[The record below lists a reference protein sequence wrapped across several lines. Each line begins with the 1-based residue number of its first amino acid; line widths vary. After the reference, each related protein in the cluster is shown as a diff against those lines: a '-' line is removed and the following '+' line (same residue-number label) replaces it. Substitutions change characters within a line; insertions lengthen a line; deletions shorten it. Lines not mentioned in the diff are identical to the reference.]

1 VYIQDNFGQVIQ
13 KTFSFQNESVKEESK
28 GDDGNPFTD

>member
-1 VYIQDNFGQVIQ
+1 Q